1 MARYEAP
8 QALLQIILAYSN
20 NQLLDNYT
28 GYVVTVDRTVVRVG
42 KVVASQA
49 YLRGLIAGNP
59 PAEQM
64 LFYRSKLFQLLERED
79 RREFLRV
86 IHGVLRYSGQSEASG
101 MRIAI

>member
-1 MARYEAP
+1 MARYEVP
-8 QALLQIILAYSN
+8 QALLQTILVYSN
-20 NQLLDNYT
+20 NQLLDTYI

-49 YLRGLIAGNP
+49 YLRGLITGNP

-64 LFYRSKLFQLLERED
+64 LFYRSKSFQLLERED

-86 IHGVLRYSGQSEASG
+86 IHGVLRYSAQSEASG
-101 MRIAI
+101 MKIVI